1 MMAPNLLLTSENAE
15 GWLDSDERPLKAVL
29 FTKKSETP
37 SLWVRVADALAD
49 QASFGEI
56 RHTETELMKRFGMME
71 NVLPK
76 VIAIRCGSAGAAEN
90 ILYEGPNDFDKLCEF
105 LKDAIGG
112 GSVVVDLRRQ
122 VETLNRE
129 VRGLR
134 SEVAKEREAASAARA
149 EAARIKLGQVG
160 QVEAARNSI
169 KVDLQ
174 QAKANEAAALQKLET
189 ESLALRES
197 LEKAIKER
205 DTMRAEAEALR
216 SVHGCMNPKLPPVL
230 RLCAL

>member
-76 VIAIRCGSAGAAEN
+76 VIAIRCGSAGAAEH
-90 ILYEGPNDFDKLCEF
+90 IHYVGPNEVDQLCECRT
-105 LKDAIGG
+105 AGSGG
-112 GSVVVDLRRQ
+112 G
-122 VETLNRE
+122 
-129 VRGLR
+129 
-134 SEVAKEREAASAARA
+134 
-149 EAARIKLGQVG
+149 
-160 QVEAARNSI
+160 
-169 KVDLQ
+169 
-174 QAKANEAAALQKLET
+174 
-189 ESLALRES
+189 
-197 LEKAIKER
+197 
-205 DTMRAEAEALR
+205 
-216 SVHGCMNPKLPPVL
+216 
-230 RLCAL
+230 